1 MGSEQADQNR
11 SIKTVLEFLPFF
23 PRSCSLTEALGKQ
36 YVHLLL
42 FTFHIFFKEVTLP
55 LDQMPV
61 PNRACLKLC
70 WIHSLSKSLFLGN
83 LESYSKH
90 VVPT

>member
-11 SIKTVLEFLPFF
+11 SIKNSLGVSALLPKTW
-23 PRSCSLTEALGKQ
+23 RSCSLTEALGKQ

-42 FTFHIFFKEVTLP
+42 FTFHVFFKEVTLP

-61 PNRACLKLC
+61 PNRACLRLC
-70 WIHSLSKSLFLGN
+70 WIHSLNKSLFLGN
-83 LESYSKH
+83 
-90 VVPT
+90 